1 MHILQLL
8 IKSGQGLQS
17 FVNPS
22 TENCNKDP
30 VKHELHKESE
40 QDKQFDILFV
50 SQLTHFTILLIYIS
64 P

>member
-8 IKSGQGLQS
+8 IRSEHTVHTLTDPL
-17 FVNPS
+17 V
-22 TENCNKDP
+22 EYCNKDP
-30 VKHELHKESE
+30 VAHELHKELE

>member
-1 MHILQLL
+1 M
-8 IKSGQGLQS
+8 IKSEQGLQI
-17 FVNPS
+17 VTNPLV
-22 TENCNKDP
+22 EYCNKDP
-30 VKHELHKESE
+30 VAHELHKELE

>member
-1 MHILQLL
+1 LQLL
-8 IKSGQGLQS
+8 IKSEHAVHTLTY
-17 FVNPS
+17 PS
-22 TENCNKDP
+22 TEYCNNDP
-30 VKHELHKESE
+30 VAHELHKESE